1 MTKPQKPHSMKMQ
14 SKSFSIRHMLF
25 ALALGCGLLLGSASV
40 LAAEGEPELPSAG
53 INLKDQ
59 ASLQR
64 GARLFFNYCVGCHS
78 LKFQRYSRIADDL
91 GLSEQEVMQNLN
103 FTGGKFGDT
112 VISHMP
118 EESASKWFGK
128 APPDLSLEV
137 RARSAD
143 WVYGYLNSFYLDPSR
158 PVGWNNT
165 VFPNA
170 SMPFPLWELQG
181 VQTAVMK
188 HGSSDE
194 IEKLEL
200 STPGK
205 LTPAQYQQATR
216 DLTNFLAYV
225 SEPAALQRHAY
236 GFWVVLFLVVF
247 TLLAYLLKKE
257 YWKDI
262 H

>member
-1 MTKPQKPHSMKMQ
+1 MTKRQLLMKHILLSMT
-14 SKSFSIRHMLF
+14 
-25 ALALGCGLLLGSASV
+25 LALGLLVGSTQAIAS
-40 LAAEGEPELPSAG
+40 EGGAELPSAG
-53 INLKDQ
+53 VNLRDQ

-78 LKFQRYSRIADDL
+78 LQYQRYSRIAEDL
-91 GLSEQEVMQNLN
+91 GLTEKEVMDNLN
-103 FTGGKFGDT
+103 FTGAKFGDP
-112 VISHMP
+112 VVSHMP
-118 EESASKWFGK
+118 EDMAKQWFGK

-137 RARSAD
+137 RAKTAD

-170 SMPFPLWELQG
+170 SMPFPMWELQG
-181 VQTAVMK
+181 VQTAVK
-188 HGSSDE
+188 KPGSEDV
-194 IEKLEL
+194 EKLEL
-200 STPGK
+200 SQPGRM
-205 LTPAQYQQATR
+205 TPAQYQQAAR

-236 GFWVVLFLVVF
+236 GIWVILFLALF
-247 TLLAYLLKKE
+247 TLLAYALKKE
-257 YWKDI
+257 YWKDV